1 MLSTLLPNIE
11 NSEFENEDEKETKIK
26 KGKLRKAS
34 PVYCKTSALIQG
46 RMWKLHV
53 LKLQISI
60 RRVYGKSTKKKA

>member
-11 NSEFENEDEKETKIK
+11 ISEFENEDQKDTNIK

-34 PVYCKTSALIQG
+34 RVYCKTSKLIQG

-60 RRVYGKSTKKKA
+60 RKVYDKSTKKKA